1 MKFFGR
7 NQDLRPTRR
16 VHISPS
22 DLNLMLSIIA
32 GLDADRYQEP
42 PAARLLILGVQDV
55 ERAYKRG
62 EHVTLWV
69 DQ

>member
-7 NQDLRPTRR
+7 NQDLRPARA
-16 VHISPS
+16 VHFSPS

-32 GLDADRYQEP
+32 GLDADEYSKT
-42 PAARLLILGVQDV
+42 PAARLLILGAQDV
-55 ERAYKRG
+55 ARSCRRG
-62 EHVTLWV
+62 ERVTLWV